1 VVTRYAAEPLDRP
14 VGRPADWGPGLDLGA
29 PSRARRVAPPLL
41 LAGGLI
47 AASVALHLRDPHQ
60 SGSWGYC
67 PWLVLT
73 GTACPGCG
81 GLRAVSDLTRGDIAG
96 AFSSNA
102 LLVASLPLLAVL
114 WSRSLVQRWRDART
128 PLPPAVLAWA
138 GGTALLLL
146 LVFWVVRN
154 LPFASYLAP

>member
-1 VVTRYAAEPLDRP
+1 
-14 VGRPADWGPGLDLGA
+14 
-29 PSRARRVAPPLL
+29 LL
-41 LAGGLI
+41 LAGGLL

-60 SGSWGYC
+60 PASWGYC

-81 GLRAVSDLTRGDIAG
+81 GLRAVNDLTRGDVAAAI
-96 AFSSNA
+96 SSNA
-102 LLVASLPLLAVL
+102 LFVASLPLLAVL
-114 WSRSLVQRWRDART
+114 WTRSLVLRWRGERR
-128 PLPPAVLAWA
+128 PLPQAVVAWA
-138 GGTALLLL
+138 GGTAVALL